1 MDIILLAAIAL
12 YIFYKLTKQFG
23 KIDDEERKQIEER
36 IAKRRAEILAKQ
48 NAAMKPVNPSAP
60 ASQNSNVEVAD
71 QASEKIFSTL
81 DEANKK
87 NLTNI
92 LQACKISAEFFVKGA
107 ESAFEMI
114 IKAFA
119 AGDLETLKF
128 LLSEKIYQG
137 FESAINQRKTA
148 NQTLTTNIISID
160 KAEIISALQMGN
172 LAAVVMKFVS
182 KQINYITDQN
192 GQVIQGKKS
201 EISELTDIW
210 TFKKDVTS
218 KDPNWIV
225 SATSK

>member
-71 QASEKIFSTL
+71 QASEKFFSTL

-148 NQTLTTNIISID
+148 NQTLTTNISID